1 MPEYRYIGLQRLEA
15 EAKLAIREALTVEGA
30 ELEHD
35 VKHTMPHLTEDMDAS
50 TDIGPITGGGNA
62 MTRKLTVAEPYSI
75 FEHEKLW
82 YEHDDGQ
89 AKFVKFPLLRAMP
102 RLRARL
108 GAAVARRF

>member
-1 MPEYRYIGLQRLEA
+1 MPEFRYIGLQRLEA
-15 EAKLAIREALTVEGA
+15 EAKLAIREALTVEG
-30 ELEHD
+30 EEFERD
-35 VKHTMPHLTEDMDAS
+35 VKQTMPHLTETMEAS

-62 MTRKLTVAEPYSI
+62 MTRKLTVGERYAI

-82 YEHDDGQ
+82 YHHDDGQ
-89 AKFVKFPLLRAMP
+89 AKFVRFPLIRAMP

>member
-1 MPEYRYIGLQRLEA
+1 MPEFRYVGLQKLVSEA
-15 EAKLAIREALTVEGA
+15 QLAIREALTVEG
-30 ELEHD
+30 EEFERD
-35 VKHTMPHLTEDMDAS
+35 VKQTMPHLTDAMQDS
-50 TDIGPITGGGNA
+50 TDIGPITGGGNT
-62 MTRKLTVAEPYSI
+62 MQRKLTVGERYSI

-89 AKFVKFPLLRAMP
+89 AKFVKWPLIRTIP

>member
-1 MPEYRYIGLQRLEA
+1 MPEYRYIGLQRLQA
-15 EAKLAIREALTVEGA
+15 EAHSAIRESLTVVGE

-35 VKHTMPHLTEDMDAS
+35 VKQTMPHLTEDMEAS
-50 TDIGPITGGGNA
+50 TDIGPITGAGNN
-62 MTRKLTVAEPYSI
+62 MQRKLTVGEPYSV

-89 AKFVKFPLLRAMP
+89 AKFVKFPLIRTIPKLRM
-102 RLRARL
+102 RL